1 MENKLRACFEI
12 TQKSIKILIG
22 HCLGEQP
29 FVVYT
34 TEKSIEGLV
43 KDGAIKDRAA
53 LSQCLQQYSKV
64 EDGNA
69 NVRVSIGEIAIALPP
84 FGLKIYYKDEITTSG
99 AADKKI
105 TKSDINTVLNKIKNE
120 EIPGGNELVDIIPT
134 SFVVNGAQSFLNPP
148 IGVVG
153 PTLSMRAMI
162 HTLPKPIALDYP
174 SLANSSGFRV
184 KKSCVAPYC
193 QAQLF
198 ATDPTLPNTY
208 ILVDLGA
215 KTTNVSIVIGHQ
227 PYKTLT
233 CYLGGDALTELIAN
247 EFGIPLEKAE
257 ELKTKIG
264 YDNRPFL
271 YRPALAKGVDPINGA
286 DKKVF
291 QKDLNKVIESYFA
304 SFFEK
309 FDVSLASLFDGGT
322 EKDLPIILTGGGS
335 KLNGVSEFFSSHR
348 SKNRILVPHLKIVG
362 GEDPR
367 YSACLGLLIACGHYS
382 GTLEDNYHG
391 VASVS
396 RVEEDLSNEKKDRR
410 AYKKQAPNE
419 DAL

>member
-43 KDGAIKDRAA
+43 KDGLIKDKAA
-53 LSQCLQQYSKV
+53 LSQCLQQYLKV
-64 EDGNA
+64 EDESA
-69 NVRVSIGEIAIALPP
+69 NVRVTIGEIAIVLPP
-84 FGLKIYYKDEITTSG
+84 FGLKIYSKDESTTSG
-99 AADKKI
+99 AADKQI

-120 EIPGGNELVDIIPT
+120 EIPGANELVDIIPT
-134 SFVVNGAQSFLNPP
+134 SFVVNGNQSFLNPP

-153 PTLSMRAMI
+153 PSLSMRAMI

-198 ATDPTLPNTY
+198 ATDPSLPNTY

-227 PYKTLT
+227 PYRTAT
-233 CYLGGDALTELIAN
+233 CYLGGDTLTEQIAN
-247 EFGIPLEKAE
+247 DLGVDLEKAE

-264 YDNRPFL
+264 YDTRPFL
-271 YRPALAKGVDPINGA
+271 YRPPLAKGADPMNGA
-286 DKKVF
+286 DKWVV
-291 QKDLNKVIESYFA
+291 QKDLNKAIESYFKA
-304 SFFEK
+304 FFEK
-309 FDVSLASLFDGGT
+309 FDACLSSLFDGA

-335 KLNGVSEFFSSHR
+335 KLNGIGTFFSAHR
-348 SKNRILVPHLKIVG
+348 GKNQILNPHLKIVG

-396 RVEEDLSNEKKDRR
+396 RVEEEPSSEKKDRR
-410 AYKKQAPNE
+410 AYRRQTPNE
-419 DAL
+419 DTL